1 MNRGIYATGTG
12 MLAAEKLLDITAN
25 NIANVNTTGYKSDT
39 VAFNDVF
46 QRELGFNN
54 EAFAG
59 IGTLGNG
66 PQFIGQYADFTEGA
80 LQVTHN
86 PMDVAIA
93 GENGM
98 FAIQAPQGVRYTRDG
113 SFTLAPDGT
122 LVTSQGYP
130 VLDNT
135 GNTINVGS
143 TGELHIG
150 NDGTLEVGGKKIA
163 SLGVYDGT
171 FAKEGAS
178 LWTSTNASVEET
190 PNVRQGT
197 LESSNV
203 NPMLAMIDMIKISR
217 AVEMAQKSIQ
227 SQDDSSDKL
236 ISSLNQG

>member
-1 MNRGIYATGTG
+1 

-25 NIANVNTTGYKSDT
+25 NIANVTTTGFKADT

-54 EAFAG
+54 EYFAG

-66 PQFIGQYADFTEGA
+66 PEFIGEYADFSEGA
-80 LQVTHN
+80 LQQTQN
-86 PMDVAIA
+86 PLDVAIA
-93 GENGM
+93 SENGM

-130 VLDNT
+130 VLDNS
-135 GNTINVGS
+135 GNTIVLGS
-143 TGELHIG
+143 TGDVHIG
-150 NDGTLEVGGKKIA
+150 NDGTVEQGGRKIA

-171 FAKEGAS
+171 YTKEGAN
-178 LWTSTNASVEET
+178 LWTSTDASAEAT
-190 PNVRQGT
+190 PNVRQGV
-197 LESSNV
+197 LEASNV

-236 ISSLNQG
+236 ISTLNQGQ